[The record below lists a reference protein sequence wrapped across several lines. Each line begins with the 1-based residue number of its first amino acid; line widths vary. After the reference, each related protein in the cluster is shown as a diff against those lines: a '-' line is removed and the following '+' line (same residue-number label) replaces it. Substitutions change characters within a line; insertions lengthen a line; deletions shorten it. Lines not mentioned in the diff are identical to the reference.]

1 MRIAFHGKGGAG
13 KTTTTAGFVKYA
25 ADLHSFVLA
34 FDADL
39 NAHLQGSL
47 AFPGTPKLLGMHF
60 DEIMGY
66 LKGARSDTGERP
78 MIGNIP
84 PSLESRFI
92 RLSPEDQFVKNYALT
107 VDNIALLTVGAYEEK
122 DVASTCYHEKLKPM
136 IGIFHHLLDGEDDIV
151 IADSIAGTDN
161 IATSLS
167 FAYDMNVF
175 VVEPTI
181 KSIRVY
187 QDYVKLVPQYADR
200 LYVIGNKIADEYDQ
214 NFIEEHIPAHAYLGS
229 IPFSRNLKQCEQRI
243 SASLEAFQ
251 GEQELTFK
259 KTCETLRS
267 KKRDWSEYLNLLRQ
281 AYKWDCE
288 RWYSDFYKVD
298 MVKGI
303 DESFTYCAVLKQEA
317 APEPVA
323 LKLEV

>member
-25 ADLHSFVLA
+25 AGLHSFVLA

-66 LKGARSDTGERP
+66 LKGTRNDIGSRP

-84 PSLESRFI
+84 PSPESRFI
-92 RLSPEDQFVKNYALT
+92 RLSAEDPFVKNYALT
-107 VDNIALLTVGAYEEK
+107 VANIGLLTVGAYEEK
-122 DVASTCYHEKLKPM
+122 DVASTCYHEKLKSM
-136 IGIFHHLLDGEDDIV
+136 IGIFHHMLDEDNDIV
-151 IADSIAGTDN
+151 VADSIAGTDN

-187 QDYVKLVPQYADR
+187 QDYVDLVPQYADR
-200 LYVIGNKIADEYDQ
+200 LYVIGNKIADEKDQ
-214 NFIEEHIPAHAYLGS
+214 DFIKEHIPAHAYLGS
-229 IPFSRNLKQCEQRI
+229 IPFSKNLKQFEQGN

-251 GEQELTFK
+251 REQEPAFK
-259 KTCETLRS
+259 SVYETLKS
-267 KKRDWSEYLNLLRQ
+267 KKRDWSEYLNLLRH

-298 MVKGI
+298 MLRGI
-303 DESFTYCAVLKQEA
+303 DESFSYGTVLAQAEVQ
-317 APEPVA
+317 EPV
-323 LKLEV
+323 KLEV

>member
-25 ADLHSFVLA
+25 AGLHSFVLA

-47 AFPGTPKLLGMHF
+47 AFPGTPKLLGMHY
-60 DEIMGY
+60 DEIMEY
-66 LKGARSDTGERP
+66 LKGTRSDIGERP

-84 PSLESRFI
+84 PTLQSRFI
-92 RLSPEDQFVKNYALT
+92 RLSPEDPFVKNFALT
-107 VDNIALLTVGAYEEK
+107 SQNIALLITGAYEEK
-122 DVASTCYHEKLKPM
+122 DVASTCYHEKLKSM
-136 IGIFHHLLDGEDDIV
+136 IGIFHHLLDSENDV
-151 IADSIAGTDN
+151 VVADSIAGTDN

-187 QDYVKLVPQYADR
+187 QDYAKLVPQYSDR
-200 LYVIGNKIADEYDQ
+200 LYVIGNKVADERDRD
-214 NFIEEHIPAHAYLGS
+214 FIKEHIPANAYLGS
-229 IPFSRNLKQCEQRI
+229 IPFSKNLKHFEQGD

-251 GEQELTFK
+251 REQAPAFK
-259 KTCETLRS
+259 RTYEILQS
-267 KKRDWSEYLNLLRQ
+267 KKRDWSEYLNLLRRT
-281 AYKWDCE
+281 YKWDCE
-288 RWYSDFYKVD
+288 RWYSEFYKVD
-298 MVKGI
+298 MVNGI
-303 DESFTYCAVLKQEA
+303 DESFSYDAVLDHAKT
-317 APEPVA
+317 PGPVA